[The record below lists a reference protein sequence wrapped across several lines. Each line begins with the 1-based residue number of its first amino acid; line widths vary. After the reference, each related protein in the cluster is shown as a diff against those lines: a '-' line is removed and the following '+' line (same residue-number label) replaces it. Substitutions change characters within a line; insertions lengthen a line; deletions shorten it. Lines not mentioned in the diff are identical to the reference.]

1 MYGSDVC
8 GIYDKSEHISWEK
21 TPVIERTHDYY
32 FSKLDVEMNLADY
45 HYLKEKNDIN
55 IIKFWLHVESFLEDN
70 VAKRACICPEQT
82 RACAGQQNQLS

>member
-21 TPVIERTHDYY
+21 TSVIERTHDYY

-45 HYLKEKNDIN
+45 LYLKEKM
-55 IIKFWLHVESFLEDN
+55 
-70 VAKRACICPEQT
+70 T
-82 RACAGQQNQLS
+82 